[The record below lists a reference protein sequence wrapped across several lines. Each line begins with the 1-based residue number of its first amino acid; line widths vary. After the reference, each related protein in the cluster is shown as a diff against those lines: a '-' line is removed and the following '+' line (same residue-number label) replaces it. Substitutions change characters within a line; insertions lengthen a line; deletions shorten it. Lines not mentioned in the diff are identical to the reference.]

1 MIRHMIPTIGGNSP
15 AQPGL
20 VAAILLLLI
29 PCLAMAIEEPKY
41 SVAKKDGNIEIR
53 LYESY
58 IVAETVVDTSDF
70 DEASNDGFRRLAG
83 YIFGGN
89 KVRQNIAMN
98 SPVTTE
104 QSQKIAMTAPVQA
117 ERSGSSVRVAFTM
130 PSEYTLETLPVPNDS
145 RVRLRQL
152 PARKF
157 AAIKFS
163 GRWTEENFRQHTEEL
178 NIWIQKQGLRI
189 SGAPLIARYDAPFVP
204 FFFRRNEVLIPV
216 E

>member
-1 MIRHMIPTIGGNSP
+1 MIRHMIPTIRKTSA

-20 VAAILLLLI
+20 VAALLLLLI
-29 PCLAMAIEEPKY
+29 PCVAMAIEEPKY
-41 SVAKKDGNIEIR
+41 TVVKKDGDIEIR
-53 LYESY
+53 LYDSL

-70 DEASNDGFRRLAG
+70 DEASNEGFRRLAG

-89 KVRQNIAMN
+89 KVRQKIAMT

-104 QSQKIAMTAPVQA
+104 QSLKIAMTAPVQT

-145 RVRLRQL
+145 RVRVRQL

-157 AAIKFS
+157 AAIRFS
-163 GRWTEENFRQHTEEL
+163 GRWTEDNFREHTEEL
-178 NIWIQKQGLRI
+178 NAWIQKEGLGI
-189 SGAPLIARYDAPFVP
+189 SGGPLLARYNPPFIP